1 VPFASLLAHLFPGNS
16 NPDGA
21 QAAPLFR
28 VRFFN
33 ELDTPSDQ
41 VLNSTSAT
49 TDLTITL
56 VSHASSS
63 LRFGLLPE
71 IELKVSYNQVLFSMR
86 RIQHILDQLVQV
98 LNIAGPRPDIL
109 VSDIPI
115 VTPACC
121 EVLPDPSADLQWS
134 NWPGAIHDI
143 FSRNAKAFPEREC
156 VFENRDIL
164 SDDRSGRVV
173 GQKQHIFTFGQLH
186 EASNLVAH
194 ALVKG
199 GIQPQDVVMVYA
211 YRGVDLVIA
220 VMATLKAGATFSVI
234 GESLE
239 HVSLTNIREQIF
251 RSKLSL
257 SFLLSFQTLPILQV
271 ARRSISLSPVLAV

>member
-1 VPFASLLAHLFPGNS
+1 M
-16 NPDGA
+16 
-21 QAAPLFR
+21 
-28 VRFFN
+28 
-33 ELDTPSDQ
+33 
-41 VLNSTSAT
+41 
-49 TDLTITL
+49 
-56 VSHASSS
+56 
-63 LRFGLLPE
+63 
-71 IELKVSYNQVLFSMR
+71 K

-115 VTPACC
+115 VTPACR
-121 EVLPDPSADLQWS
+121 EVLPDPSADLKWS

-164 SDDRSGRVV
+164 SNDGLSRVV

-239 HVSLTNIREQIF
+239 HASLTNIREPMF
-251 RSKLSL
+251 ENRYS
-257 SFLLSFQTLPILQV
+257 V
-271 ARRSISLSPVLAV
+271 RN

>member
-1 VPFASLLAHLFPGNS
+1 MAHLFPSSGNT
-16 NPDGA
+16 
-21 QAAPLFR
+21 AADQHQPSSSLFH

-63 LRFGLLPE
+63 LRFGLLPQ
-71 IELKVSYNQVLFSMR
+71 IELKVSYNQVLFSMK
-86 RIQHILDQLVQV
+86 RIQHILEQLVQV
-98 LNIAGPRPDIL
+98 LNIAGPKPDIL

-115 VTPACC
+115 VTPACRD
-121 EVLPDPSADLQWS
+121 VLPDPAASLHWA

-143 FSRNAKAFPEREC
+143 FARNAKAFPDREC
-156 VFENRDIL
+156 VFESRDIL
-164 SDDRSGRVV
+164 SQDGSGRVL
-173 GQKQHIFTFGQLH
+173 GQQKHIYTFGQLH
-186 EASNLVAH
+186 QASNLVAH
-194 ALVKG
+194 ALVRG

-220 VMATLKAGATFSVI
+220 VMAVLKAGATFSVI
-234 GESLE
+234 GEYFSFFSCFIDSSTNGEFYLCTDTFFLFF
-239 HVSLTNIREQIF
+239 VS
-251 RSKLSL
+251 
-257 SFLLSFQTLPILQV
+257 PHP
-271 ARRSISLSPVLAV
+271 AISLF

>member
-1 VPFASLLAHLFPGNS
+1 MAHLFPNS
-16 NPDGA
+16 TGVEVSQQP
-21 QAAPLFR
+21 APLFR

-56 VSHASSS
+56 ISHASSS

-71 IELKVSYNQVLFSMR
+71 IELKVSYNQVLFSMK
-86 RIQHILDQLVQV
+86 RIQHILEQLVQV
-98 LNIAGPRPDIL
+98 LNIAGPKPDIL

-115 VTPACC
+115 VSDACRQ
-121 EVLPDPSADLQWS
+121 VLPNPSAHLQWA

-143 FSRNAKAFPEREC
+143 FARNAKSFPERQC
-156 VFENRDIL
+156 VFESRDVL
-164 SDDRSGRVV
+164 SEDGSGRVV
-173 GQKQHIFTFGQLH
+173 GQKKHIYTFGQLH
-186 EASNLVAH
+186 EASNLAAH

-220 VMATLKAGATFSVI
+220 VMAVLKAGATFSVI
-234 GESLE
+234 GMQSF
-239 HVSLTNIREQIF
+239 VFFSIF
-251 RSKLSL
+251 YVHEGMTR
-257 SFLLSFQTLPILQV
+257 TILY
-271 ARRSISLSPVLAV
+271 